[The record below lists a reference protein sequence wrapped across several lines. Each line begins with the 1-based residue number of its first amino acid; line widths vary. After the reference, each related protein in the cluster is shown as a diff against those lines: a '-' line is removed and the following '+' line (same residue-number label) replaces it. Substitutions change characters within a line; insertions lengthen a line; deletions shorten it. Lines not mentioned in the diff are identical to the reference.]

1 MGLTLTKCI
10 LMKICNVKAVK
21 STKCR
26 LESTHCRLK
35 PAIIYIARRSDTPK
49 IENLSTRLKELR
61 RRRNLRQEQV
71 ASLIGVDKSTISAYE
86 NNSRQ
91 PSFDI
96 LLCLANYFHV
106 TTDYLLGQTNI
117 RTVNLS
123 GLTEEEAEIII
134 NLVMNM
140 ARKNELLSN
149 YDTKRRW

>member
-1 MGLTLTKCI
+1 M
-10 LMKICNVKAVK
+10 
-21 STKCR
+21 
-26 LESTHCRLK
+26 
-35 PAIIYIARRSDTPK
+35 

-61 RRRNLRQEQV
+61 QRRNLRQEQV

-96 LLCLANYFHV
+96 LLRLANYFHV